1 MNLYE
6 ILELDTSASIND
18 IKINYKRLAKKYHP
32 DRNKDP
38 SSIEKFQKIAYA
50 YEILIDDKSRKEYMM
65 LNTDKRNIFQE
76 FLNKILNHTLSTY
89 ELRNFDINL
98 TKTDEEYLDMHFYNM
113 INSLD
118 LTEII
123 SFFKSGKFPK
133 KNYDINN
140 ICSDT
145 DITNWDTYD
154 ALYLFKLPIELQK
167 HNNMT
172 LRVSIDIILEDI
184 INNKQNNLTLKR
196 KINNKFINTTFNFNT
211 KTQWVVFGGGG
222 DCDSDMIGDIIIK
235 LNLLENY
242 EWTDNMII
250 YNHSISLYEYIY
262 GTNIIFQIGNN
273 NIEYKDWVAS
283 REGNIIFINNIS
295 NINFAIKINLNYIDD
310 TQKKEILK
318 KYFKV

>member
-38 SSIEKFQKIAYA
+38 NSIEKFQKITYA
-50 YEILIDDKSRKEYMM
+50 YEILLDDKSRKEYMM

-76 FLNKILNHTLSTY
+76 FLNKILNNTLSTD
-89 ELRNFDINL
+89 ELRYFDINI
-98 TKTDEEYLDMHFYNM
+98 TKTDEAYLDMHFYNM
-113 INSLD
+113 INSLN

-123 SFFKSGKFPK
+123 NFFKSGKFPK
-133 KNYDINN
+133 KNYEVNN

-145 DITNWDTYD
+145 DITKWDTDD

-172 LRVSIDIILEDI
+172 LRVSVDVTLEDI
-184 INNKQNNLTLKR
+184 INNKQHNLTLKR

-222 DCDSDMIGDIIIK
+222 DSDSEIIGDLIIK

-250 YNHSISLYEYIY
+250 YSHSISLYEYIY
-262 GTNIIFQIGNN
+262 GTNIIFKIGNN
-273 NIEYKDWVAS
+273 MIEYKDWVAS
-283 REGNIIFINNIS
+283 REGNIIFIDNINNI
-295 NINFAIKINLNYIDD
+295 NLAIKINLNYIDNKA
-310 TQKKEILK
+310 KKEILK
-318 KYFKV
+318 EYFN